1 MTHSGIWCRHIGE
14 SEPCRTS
21 MQSAIAVHILGLAR
35 SNMQEW
41 LWPGIMSR
49 DMVGRGEGGP
59 SPILEISS
67 LGQDNTHT
75 HLMRHWEW
83 KWEMLQ
89 NSKENGSR
97 VPQCR
102 KSSKVYFLYG
112 HARVV
117 QGWLVS
123 RDNYQPMD
131 KGEGAKPWRWSCSL
145 SRSPI
150 WRRPIFYKNKKK
162 IYARHRILSSQI
174 IMFYFWS
181 QKSVIKSLY
190 DSCDLYDSRS
200 LDILIMIIL

>member
-14 SEPCRTS
+14 SEPCKTRT
-21 MQSAIAVHILGLAR
+21 QSAIAVHILGLAR

-49 DMVGRGEGGP
+49 DMVGWGEGGP

-97 VPQCR
+97 VPQCS
-102 KSSKVYFLYG
+102 KSSKVHILYR

-131 KGEGAKPWRWSCSL
+131 KGGGQALEIELFSVQVTNRQ
-145 SRSPI
+145 RH
-150 WRRPIFYKNKKK
+150 IFFNKKK
-162 IYARHRILSSQI
+162 KICSLHRILSSRI
-174 IMFYFWS
+174 VMSWL
-181 QKSVIKSLY
+181 QKSVIK
-190 DSCDLYDSRS
+190 R
-200 LDILIMIIL
+200 

>member
-1 MTHSGIWCRHIGE
+1 MKEYICKSRLQSTMTHSGIWCRHIGE
-14 SEPCRTS
+14 SEPCKRS

-49 DMVGRGEGGP
+49 DMVGGSERGP

-89 NSKENGSR
+89 NSKGNGSR
-97 VPQCR
+97 VLQCS
-102 KSSKVYFLYG
+102 KSSKVHLFYR

-131 KGEGAKPWRWSCSL
+131 KGGGQALGIELFSAQVTNMAETHLFSKRK
-145 SRSPI
+145 RK
-150 WRRPIFYKNKKK
+150 Y
-162 IYARHRILSSQI
+162 
-174 IMFYFWS
+174 
-181 QKSVIKSLY
+181 V
-190 DSCDLYDSRS
+190 
-200 LDILIMIIL
+200 LDTESWVTEL